1 MLGFAKEEDFLVQGL
16 EMRKAS
22 LQSETVLTD
31 VFIGKKKSLMYG
43 VLSKLC
49 GSKLLCGILALP
61 VIGALGE
68 LLVTKGCKI

>member
-1 MLGFAKEEDFLVQGL
+1 MQGVEVL
-16 EMRKAS
+16 KAS
-22 LQSETVLTD
+22 LQSKTVLTD

>member
-1 MLGFAKEEDFLVQGL
+1 MQGL
-16 EMRKAS
+16 EMLTAS
-22 LQSETVLTD
+22 MQSKTVLTD
-31 VFIGKKKSLMYG
+31 VFIGKKSLMYG